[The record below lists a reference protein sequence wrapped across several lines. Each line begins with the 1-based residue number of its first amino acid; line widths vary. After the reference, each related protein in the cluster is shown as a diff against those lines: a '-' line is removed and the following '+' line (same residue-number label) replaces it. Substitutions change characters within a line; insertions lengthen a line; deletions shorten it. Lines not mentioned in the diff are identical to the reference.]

1 VTPLESFRQ
10 LVTAPGVLPL
20 LDCAAQVPL
29 YADPKCAPDRVVRT
43 VRSWGERLAQR
54 VPADSSASNRLR
66 LLNHF
71 FFEELG
77 FRAVAEQYYSP
88 DNSHLHR
95 VIEQRRGI
103 PITLSLLYIEIGR
116 AAGLRLFGVGF
127 PGHFLVK
134 LVLHDAA
141 MLIDVFAGGLP
152 LTEEDLRAR
161 LQAVAQDGETLPLD
175 IYLRPASDREVLARL
190 LRNLKAI
197 HWNAAEWA
205 AAFEVQQRLV
215 AVLPEQPAE
224 RRDRGLLYARLECPR
239 AAVEDLVAYLS
250 MHPSPPDAIQIR
262 ERLGQLQQAASQLN

>member
-10 LVTAPGVLPL
+10 LVTVQGPLPL
-20 LDCAAQVPL
+20 LDCAAQVSL

-43 VRSWGERLAQR
+43 VRSWGKRLAQR

-77 FRAVAEQYYSP
+77 FRGNAVQYYTP

-95 VIEQRRGI
+95 VIEQRSGI

-134 LVLHDAA
+134 LMLHDAA

-152 LTEEDLRAR
+152 LSEEDLRAR
-161 LQAVAQDGETLPLD
+161 LQAVAQDGETLPLEV
-175 IYLRPASDREVLARL
+175 YLRPASEREILARL

-197 HWNAAEWA
+197 HWNAGEWA

-215 AVLPEQPAE
+215 AVLPDEPAE

-250 MHPSPPDAIQIR
+250 MHPSPPDAMQIR
-262 ERLGQLQQAASQLN
+262 ERLGRLQQAASQLN

>member
-10 LVTAPGVLPL
+10 LVTAPGALPL

-29 YADPKCAPDRVVRT
+29 YADPKFVPGEVVRT

-77 FRAVAEQYYSP
+77 FRGNAVQYYTP

-95 VIEQRRGI
+95 VIEQRSGI

-134 LVLHDAA
+134 LMLHDAA

-152 LTEEDLRAR
+152 LSEEDLRAR
-161 LQAVAQDGETLPLD
+161 LQAVAQDGETLPLEV
-175 IYLRPASDREVLARL
+175 YLRPASEREILARL

-197 HWNAAEWA
+197 HWNAGEWA

-215 AVLPEQPAE
+215 AVLPDEPAE

-250 MHPSPPDAIQIR
+250 MHPSPPDAMQIR
-262 ERLGQLQQAASQLN
+262 ERLGRLQQAASQLN